1 MQQYGLTFR
10 GLTPLI
16 MHSDNLTF
24 SESVEEWRKD
34 PANKSMSTKGD
45 DRSPPWTWIGYSY
58 HDGEYLGIPA
68 DNIMT
73 MLREAG
79 AKVPFKGKET
89 FKKQT
94 QSGIV
99 VDQQQFELFSGG
111 KKIPI
116 EPIKALLGNTKFTD
130 HIKAAE
136 DMGFELFVKRATIGR
151 AKHVRVRPLFRQWEA
166 RGSITVID
174 EELTGLTSDMV
185 STILRLA
192 GAIVGLCDWR
202 PSSPSKSG
210 SYGKFEVDIEKM

>member
-1 MQQYGLTFR
+1 MNQYQVICKA
-10 GLTPLI
+10 LTPII

-24 SESVEEWRKD
+24 SESIEEWRKD
-34 PANKSMSTKGD
+34 PANKSLSTKGD
-45 DRSPPWTWIGYSY
+45 DRSPAWTWIGYAY
-58 HDGEYLGIPA
+58 HDGEYLGIPS

-99 VDQQQFELFSGG
+99 VDQQQFDLFVGG

-116 EPIKALLGNTKFTD
+116 APIKALIGNTKFTE
-130 HIKAAE
+130 HIKVAE
-136 DMGFELFVKRATIGR
+136 DLGFELFVKRAAIGR
-151 AKHVRVRPLFRQWEA
+151 AKHVRVRPMFRQWEA

-174 EELTGLTSDMV
+174 EELTGLTKAMV
-185 STILRLA
+185 TTILRLG

-202 PSSPSKSG
+202 PSSPQKSG
-210 SYGKFEVDIEKM
+210 SYGKFEVSIEEI

>member
-1 MQQYGLTFR
+1 MKQYQLTFK

-45 DRSPPWTWIGYSY
+45 DRSPAWTWIGYSY
-58 HDGEYLGIPA
+58 HDGEFLGVPS

-79 AKVPFKGKET
+79 AKVPFKNKET

-111 KKIPI
+111 KRIPI
-116 EPIKALLGNTKFTD
+116 DPIKKLIGNSKFTD
-130 HIKAAE
+130 HLKAAE
-136 DMGFELFVKRATIGR
+136 SLGFELFVKRATVGR

-174 EELTGLTSDMV
+174 EELTGLTADIV
-185 STILRLA
+185 TTILKLG

-202 PSSPSKSG
+202 PSSPLKSG
-210 SYGKFEVDIEKM
+210 SYGKFEPIIS